1 MKVLV
6 VSDTHG
12 HAEQIK
18 RVLDK
23 TGAVDALVHCG
34 DIEGQEEYIR
44 RLADCPCYM
53 VAGNNDWG
61 TDLNREILLT
71 LDDYRVFIT
80 HGHSYGVSLGTERIR
95 DEAASRNVQ
104 IAIFGHTHRPLID
117 TEDNLTLLNP
127 GSLCYPRQIGRK
139 PTYLVINIDRDHEA
153 HYAIGQL
160 D

>member
-1 MKVLV
+1 MRILV

-18 RVLDK
+18 RVLEQVGQID
-23 TGAVDALVHCG
+23 GLIHCG
-34 DIEGQEEYIR
+34 DIESQEDYIR
-44 RLADCPCYM
+44 NLVDCPCYM

-61 TDLNREILLT
+61 TDLNREILMT

-80 HGHSYGVSLGTERIR
+80 HGHRYGVSLGTERLR
-95 DEAASRNVQ
+95 DEAESRNVH

-117 TEDNLTLLNP
+117 TEGNLTLLNP
-127 GSLCYPRQIGRK
+127 GSLCYPRQMGRK
-139 PTYLVINIDRDHEA
+139 PTYLLIDIDRDHEA
-153 HYAIGQL
+153 HYSIGQL

>member
-1 MKVLV
+1 M
-6 VSDTHG
+6 
-12 HAEQIK
+12 
-18 RVLDK
+18 
-23 TGAVDALVHCG
+23 C
-34 DIEGQEEYIR
+34 IR
-44 RLADCPCYM
+44 DS
-53 VAGNNDWG
+53 
-61 TDLNREILLT
+61 
-71 LDDYRVFIT
+71 
-80 HGHSYGVSLGTERIR
+80 SYGVSLGTERIR

>member
-44 RLADCPCYM
+44 RL
-53 VAGNNDWG
+53 AGNNDWG